1 MPRRLPSVTAV
12 PAVHRVL
19 ALCRGVALLPALAA
33 NTVLLPAFT
42 DLVVET
48 HASVAGIGADL

>member
-1 MPRRLPSVTAV
+1 VTAV

-33 NTVLLPAFT
+33 NIVLLPAFA

-48 HASVAGIGADL
+48 HASVAGVGADL